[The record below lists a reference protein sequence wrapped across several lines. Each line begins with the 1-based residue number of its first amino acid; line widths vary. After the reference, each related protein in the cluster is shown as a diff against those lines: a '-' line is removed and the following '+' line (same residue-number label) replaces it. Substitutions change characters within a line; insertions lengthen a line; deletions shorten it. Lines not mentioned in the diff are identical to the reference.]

1 MHTCRDPGS
10 DDPAVTVVIPT
21 YREVADIAACLA
33 AVAAQDYP
41 AHLVTVLVVDGSSD
55 DGTADAAQRAMT
67 AIGVDG
73 VVLHNPARITAN
85 SLNVGL
91 AHATGDVVIRVDA
104 RSRVEPHYLRTCVDI
119 LASRPD
125 VVVVGGAQVAQP
137 RSDAPL
143 QLGIARALR
152 NHWATGLSRYRR
164 SAVSGPA
171 DTVWMGAFRATDLRA
186 VGGWD
191 DRVALNED
199 FELNERLRG
208 TGGLVWFEAGLRSGY
223 RPRASLGSI
232 SRQYFRYGGV
242 KGKWW
247 ARGRRPN
254 ARQAALLLAPP
265 AAAAALLTC
274 GARWGWGRTAVGVL
288 CAVAGIE
295 VAGGDG
301 PAARPTGHLLAGVAM
316 MCVGASWWLGV
327 IAGFV
332 TEAFGVARP
341 SRVRPSRV
349 RHSSGWQSSTG
360 RSRFHPRSG
369 RTG

>member
-1 MHTCRDPGS
+1 MHTRRDPGP
-10 DDPAVTVVIPT
+10 DDPAVTVIIPT

-55 DGTADAAQRAMT
+55 DGTAEAAERAMT

-73 VVLHNPARITAN
+73 VVLDNPARITAS

-91 AHATGDVVIRVDA
+91 AHAMGDVVVRVDA

-125 VVVVGGAQVAQP
+125 VAVVGGAQIAQP
-137 RSDAPL
+137 RGDSQL

-171 DTVWMGAFRATDLRA
+171 DTVWMGAFRAKDLRA

-208 TGGLVWFEAGLRSGY
+208 TGGLVWFEAALRSGY

-254 ARQAALLLAPP
+254 ARQAALLVAPP
-265 AAAAALLTC
+265 ATAAVLLTC
-274 GARWGWGRTAVGVL
+274 GARWGWGKTAVGVL

-295 VAGGDG
+295 FAGGDG
-301 PAARPTGHLLAGVAM
+301 PAARPIGHLLAGVAM

-327 IAGFV
+327 IAGLV
-332 TEAFGVARP
+332 TEAFGIARRSP
-341 SRVRPSRV
+341 LSAWRSTTDRRRFRPV
-349 RHSSGWQSSTG
+349 TG
-360 RSRFHPRSG
+360 RAR
-369 RTG
+369 